1 MSISM
6 SSKFCEN
13 HYHVKSYENIATNY
27 FGGYDNE
34 IKGAC
39 RKHEKPIY
47 FSFLPLSFIHTKV
60 WLKKDKMFVPPF

>member
-1 MSISM
+1 M

-13 HYHVKSYENIATNY
+13 YDHVKSYESIANND

-39 RKHEKPIY
+39 QKHEKPIY
-47 FSFLPLSFIHTKV
+47 FSFLPLSIIRSKV
-60 WLKKDKMFVPPF
+60 

>member
-13 HYHVKSYENIATNY
+13 YDHVQSYENIANND

-39 RKHEKPIY
+39 QKHEKPIY
-47 FSFLPLSFIHTKV
+47 FSFLPLSIIRTKV
-60 WLKKDKMFVPPF
+60 

>member
-1 MSISM
+1 M

-13 HYHVKSYENIATNY
+13 HDHMKSYENIANNY

-39 RKHEKPIY
+39 QKHKKPIY

-60 WLKKDKMFVPPF
+60 

>member
-13 HYHVKSYENIATNY
+13 YDHVKSYESIANND

-39 RKHEKPIY
+39 QKHEKPIY
-47 FSFLPLSFIHTKV
+47 FSFLPLSIIRTKV
-60 WLKKDKMFVPPF
+60 